1 MGIRKI
7 NPITPGQRFMTVSTF
22 EEITRKT
29 PERSLIE
36 DKKKNAGRNVTG
48 KITVR
53 HQGGG
58 ARQKYR
64 IIDFKRN
71 KDNVPAKVFSVE
83 YDPNR
88 SANIALLHYLD
99 GEKRYII
106 APLGLKV
113 GDMIVSGEGADIKVG
128 NALPIA
134 NIPVGT
140 MIHCIELKPGKGAQL
155 VRSAG
160 NAAQLMAKEGAYA
173 QVRLPSGEVRL
184 IPMNA
189 KATIGQVG
197 NIDHANI
204 QIGKAGRKRHMGVRP
219 TVRGSVMNPCDH
231 PHGGG
236 EGKSPIGKPGPVTP
250 WGKPAL
256 GYKTR
261 KHKNP
266 TNKYIVRRSN
276 GSGK

>member
-1 MGIRKI
+1 MAIRKI
-7 NPITPGQRFMTVSTF
+7 NPTTPGQRGMTVSAF

-29 PERSLIE
+29 PEKSLTT
-36 DKKKNAGRNVTG
+36 DLRGKGGRNFSG

-58 ARQKYR
+58 ARRKYR

-71 KDNVPAKVFSVE
+71 KDGVPAKVATIE

-88 SANIALLHYLD
+88 SANIALLHYAD

-106 APLGLKV
+106 APLGLTV
-113 GDMIVSGEGADIKVG
+113 GETVLSGETADIKVG
-128 NALPIA
+128 NALPLQ

-140 MIHCIELKPGKGAQL
+140 MIHCVELKPGKGAQL

-160 NAAQLMAKEGAYA
+160 NAAQLMAKEGKYA

-184 IPMNA
+184 IPVNA

-197 NIDHANI
+197 NADHGNI

-236 EGKSPIGKPGPVTP
+236 EGKSPIGRPGPVTP

-261 KHKNP
+261 KTKNQSD
-266 TNKYIVRRSN
+266 KYIVRRR
-276 GSGK
+276 SGK

>member
-1 MGIRKI
+1 MAIRKI
-7 NPITPGQRFMTVSTF
+7 NPTTPGQRGMTVSAF
-22 EEITRKT
+22 EEITRTT
-29 PERSLIE
+29 PEKSLTT
-36 DKKKNAGRNVTG
+36 DMRHRAGRNFSG
-48 KITVR
+48 RITVR

-58 ARQKYR
+58 AKRKYR

-71 KDNVPAKVFSVE
+71 KDEVPGKVFSIE

-88 SANIALLHYLD
+88 SANIALIHYLD

-113 GDMIVSGEGADIKVG
+113 GDQIVSGPKADIKVG
-128 NALPIA
+128 NTLPLE

-140 MIHCIELKPGKGAQL
+140 MIHCVELVPGKGAQL

-160 NAAQLMAKEGAYA
+160 NAAQLIAKENGFG

-184 IPMNA
+184 IPLKA
-189 KATIGQVG
+189 RATIGQVG
-197 NIDHANI
+197 NVDFQNI
-204 QIGKAGRKRHMGVRP
+204 MLGKAGRTRHMGIRP
-219 TVRGSVMNPCDH
+219 TVRGSVMNPNDH

-236 EGKSPIGKPGPVTP
+236 EGKSPIGRPGPVTP

-261 KHKNP
+261 KTKNKS
-266 TNKYIVRRSN
+266 NKYIVRRRN
-276 GSGK
+276 GGK